1 MNLDF
6 ADALR
11 RRLEPAWP
19 SGEALRYWPSA
30 SPAFATLLSTSR
42 NVDRVVQTA
51 QYFFLP
57 FFFFFFAAFAFFA
70 FFAMLPS

>member
-11 RRLEPAWP
+11 RRPEPAWP
-19 SGEALRYWPSA
+19 FAA
-30 SPAFATLLSTSR
+30 AFALTGLGPRRPLRRCSR
-42 NVDRVVQTA
+42 HEECRLRRQKKN
-51 QYFFLP
+51 YFFFA
-57 FFFFFFAAFAFFA
+57 FFFFLAFFAFFA

>member
-1 MNLDF
+1 MILGF

-19 SGEALRYWPSA
+19 VAAALRLL
-30 SPAFATLLSTSR
+30 AFGLAGLYDAAFDMR
-42 NVDRVVQTA
+42 NVDRVVEPRA
-51 QYFFLP
+51 YFFLP
-57 FFFFFFAAFAFFA
+57 FFFFFFAVLAFFA